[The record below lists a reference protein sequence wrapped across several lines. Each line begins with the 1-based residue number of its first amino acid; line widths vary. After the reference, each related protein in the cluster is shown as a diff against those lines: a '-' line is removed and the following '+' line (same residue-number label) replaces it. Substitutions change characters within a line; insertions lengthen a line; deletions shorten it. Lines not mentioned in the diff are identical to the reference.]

1 MRNNECN
8 ILSRNKISAK
18 GKINPSLPVFL
29 MHYRGEGTL
38 KQSQWNE
45 DNYMIDTFLDRF
57 LDRYIL
63 A

>member
-8 ILSRNKISAK
+8 TLSRNKISAK

-45 DNYMIDTFLDRF
+45 DNYMIV
-57 LDRYIL
+57 LDRYIF